1 MSKVRAHHP
10 VMLGEVLA
18 AIVPQDGDTIVDG
31 TFGAGGYA
39 TAFLEA
45 ARCTVYG
52 IDRDEAALE
61 HAKALG
67 GRYSGR
73 LKVLRGKFADMVR
86 LLDAEGVSAA
96 NGVALDLGVSSMQL
110 DDPARGFSFRNDGPL
125 DMRMGGARDP
135 DTQSAASVV
144 ASIDEVGL
152 ADLIWRYGE
161 ERKSRKIAKAIV
173 EARREVPIT
182 RTRQLADIVAR
193 AIKRKG
199 RDKIHPATRTF
210 QALRIYVNDEL
221 GQLEQG
227 LQAAERLLAPQGRLA
242 VVSFH
247 SLEDRIVKSFLRQ
260 RSGSVPRVSRYLP
273 SPPNSR
279 TATFSLQFRG
289 AQKPGDDEIA
299 QNARA
304 RSARLRAATRT
315 AAPAWPTPDTGL
327 AA

>member
-1 MSKVRAHHP
+1 MSNARAHHP
-10 VMLGEVLA
+10 VMLGEVIA
-18 AIVPQDGDTIVDG
+18 AIAPQDGDIIVDG
-31 TFGAGGYA
+31 TFGAGGYSA
-39 TAFLEA
+39 AFLEA
-45 ARCTVYG
+45 ARCVVYG
-52 IDRDEAALE
+52 IDRDEGALE
-61 HAKALG
+61 RGKALG
-67 GRYSGR
+67 ARHTGR

-86 LLDAEGVSAA
+86 LLEAEGVSAA

-110 DDPARGFSFRNDGPL
+110 DDPERGFSFQNDGPL
-125 DMRMGGARDP
+125 DMRMGGASDP
-135 DTQSAASVV
+135 DTRSAASVI
-144 ASIDEVGL
+144 ASVDETGL

-161 ERKSRKIAKAIV
+161 ERKSRAIAKAIV
-173 EARREVPIT
+173 AARREVPIT

-193 AIKRKG
+193 AVRRKG

-221 GQLEQG
+221 GQLEKG

-260 RSGSVPRVSRYLP
+260 RSGSVPRTSRYLP

-289 AQKPGDDEIA
+289 AQKPSNDETA
-299 QNARA
+299 KNARA

-315 AAPAWPTPDTGL
+315 EAPAWPAPDTEL

>member
-1 MSKVRAHHP
+1 MSKARAHHP
-10 VMLGEVLA
+10 VMLREVLA
-18 AIVPQDGDTIVDG
+18 AIAPGDGDVIVDG

-45 ARCTVYG
+45 ARCAVYG
-52 IDRDEAALE
+52 IDRDADAL
-61 HAKALG
+61 KRGKVLG
-67 GRYSGR
+67 ERYSGR

-86 LLDAEGVSAA
+86 LLEGEGVSAA

-110 DDPARGFSFRNDGPL
+110 DDPERGFSFQADGPL
-125 DMRMGGARDP
+125 DMRMGGASDP
-135 DTQSAASVV
+135 DTESAASVV
-144 ASIDEVGL
+144 ASIDETGL
-152 ADLIWRYGE
+152 ADLIWRYGD
-161 ERKSRKIAKAIV
+161 ERKSRAIAKAIV
-173 EARREVPIT
+173 EARRETPIT

-193 AIKRKG
+193 AVG
-199 RDKIHPATRTF
+199 RRGKAKIHPATRTF

-221 GQLEQG
+221 GQLEKG
-227 LQAAERLLAPQGRLA
+227 LEAAERLLAPQGRLA

-260 RSGSVPRVSRYLP
+260 RSGSVPRTSRYLP

-279 TATFSLQFRG
+279 TATFSLQFSG
-289 AQKPGDDEIA
+289 AQKPSNDETA
-299 QNARA
+299 ENARA

-315 AAPAWPTPDTGL
+315 EAPPWPTSDTEL

>member
-1 MSKVRAHHP
+1 MSNARAHHP

-18 AIVPQDGDTIVDG
+18 AIAPQDGDVIVDG
-31 TFGAGGYA
+31 TFGAGGYSA
-39 TAFLEA
+39 AFLEA
-45 ARCTVYG
+45 AQCAVYG
-52 IDRDEAALE
+52 IDRDEGALVRG
-61 HAKALG
+61 KTLG
-67 GRYSGR
+67 GRYTGR

-86 LLDAEGVSAA
+86 LLEAEGVSAA

-110 DDPARGFSFRNDGPL
+110 DDPERGFSFRNDGPL
-125 DMRMGGARDP
+125 DMRMGGASNP
-135 DTQSAASVV
+135 DTQSAASVI
-144 ASIDEVGL
+144 ASIDETGL
-152 ADLIWRYGE
+152 ADMIWRYGE
-161 ERKSRKIAKAIV
+161 ERKSRSIAKAIV
-173 EARREVPIT
+173 AARREVPIT
-182 RTRQLADIVAR
+182 RTRQLADIVSR
-193 AIKRKG
+193 AVKRKG

-210 QALRIYVNDEL
+210 QALRIFVNDEL
-221 GQLEQG
+221 GQLEKG

-260 RSGSVPRVSRYLP
+260 RSGSVPRTSRYLP

-289 AQKPGDDEIA
+289 AQKPSNDETA
-299 QNARA
+299 ENARA

-315 AAPAWPTPDTGL
+315 EAPAWPTPDTEI